1 MSRPRNRAARIATR
15 WAIGLA
21 ISTVV
26 SWPVLIGLGL
36 AAVLVIV
43 LSTANGPAATAAQTM
58 ASSNYSCTIGTGPA
72 VAAPA
77 VPAGGSLEAVTPDS
91 APAGDF
97 AGQTLSAEQMKIAG
111 TITAVAKQMKVTR
124 RGAEV
129 ALAVAMQESA
139 LNPDA
144 VNGPFVNHP
153 PRPVAC
159 TPSTTAPTRPAP
171 PGCSWIN

>member
-36 AAVLVIV
+36 AAVLVVV

-77 VPAGGSLEAVTPDS
+77 APAAGGSLEAVTPDS

-111 TITAVAKQMKVTR
+111 TITAVTKQMKVTR

-139 LNPDA
+139 L
-144 VNGPFVNHP
+144 NHP

-171 PGCSWIN
+171 PGCSWTN